1 MPYKLTPQYRVTVP
15 RSIRNHLDLEL
26 GGRMI
31 FEPLPDGS
39 VRIVAENP
47 SLARAQAFGQT
58 PSDVSPGDA
67 VAKNFTDD
75 GFVQYLLNSPEV
87 DGFKLPVRHSRKVPR
102 AHGS

>member
-1 MPYKLTPQYRVTVP
+1 
-15 RSIRNHLDLEL
+15 
-26 GGRMI
+26 MI
-31 FEPLPDGS
+31 FEPLADGS
-39 VRIVAENP
+39 VRIVAEKG
-47 SLARAQAFGQT
+47 SLAHAQAFGQM

-102 AHGS
+102 ALGS